1 MHSQKKFILNITKA
15 ESLVLPISIY
25 WPKNIKNH
33 DHAKFVI
40 NNKTDM
46 LSIQIQIQ
54 IKNWNAKNSCLS
66 FLVVVIF
73 CIWWEEKKLLKW
85 RLRTESLHTHIHTH
99 TRWQYVRCIG
109 CCSQWLNELVWS
121 DVTHSLRTNKRL
133 ASVVYFPSNNFATFS
148 MFTKLIWTASTQSKY
163 RHLVHFQ

>member
-54 IKNWNAKNSCLS
+54 IKN
-66 FLVVVIF
+66 
-73 CIWWEEKKLLKW
+73 
-85 RLRTESLHTHIHTH
+85 
-99 TRWQYVRCIG
+99 
-109 CCSQWLNELVWS
+109 
-121 DVTHSLRTNKRL
+121 
-133 ASVVYFPSNNFATFS
+133 
-148 MFTKLIWTASTQSKY
+148 
-163 RHLVHFQ
+163 